1 MRHPSLPHCGIRA
14 FPELRRLAIVAA
26 GRYGEGLSAIHLS
39 PMFEGLRFN
48 HWKTS
53 LDDSGIVTL
62 TLDRANSSVNAIS
75 REVLDEL
82 GQIVERLAI
91 EKPAGVIIY
100 SAKANGF
107 AVGADI
113 KEFVEYAKQG
123 SVQENIENGQR
134 VYESLARLP
143 CPTVAAVHGACMG
156 GGTELILACRQR
168 IAVDDDKTR
177 IGLPEVMLGIHPGW
191 GGSAR
196 LPRLIGAPEALPVM
210 LTGKALSARRA
221 KSLGVVDRLAR
232 PDELLP
238 EARALLR
245 HPHARPLAQ
254 RATAWATNT
263 WLARQILAPMVIK
276 QTAAKVRKEHYPAP
290 FALIDVWKRGGSSIQ
305 QRLKLEARSVS
316 KLAETSTAQNLI
328 RIFFL
333 QERLKGQGSG
343 VDPEIRHVHV
353 VGAGVMGGDIAA
365 WAAYKGFDVTLQ
377 DREMKFIQPALDRA
391 RALYEKKLKTPEKV
405 EATQRRLRADV
416 EGTGIAQADLAIE
429 AIFENAQAKEA
440 LYATIEPQFR
450 NNEILASNTSSIP
463 LDELRKGLKA
473 PQRFLGLHFFN
484 PVAQMPLVE
493 VVRHDQLDPAIEKR
507 AMAFCKAIGKLPVAV
522 KGTPGFLV
530 NRILMPYLLEAMRLY
545 NEGVPGPVLDKLAKN
560 FGMPMGP
567 IELADTVGLDV
578 CASVGKELAPF
589 LGLELPPGLEDKLEA
604 GKRGK
609 KDGQGLYTWHDGKP
623 QKPEVDPDYTPPPD
637 LQDRMIL
644 SMVNEAVACLG
655 DGVVDDADLLDAGVI
670 FGTGFAPFRGG
681 PIQYVRSEGAEN
693 VRQKLEAL
701 GKRYGERF
709 MPKNGWDHPA
719 LKQDGFAFPSAA

>member
-1 MRHPSLPHCGIRA
+1 
-14 FPELRRLAIVAA
+14 
-26 GRYGEGLSAIHLS
+26 
-39 PMFEGLRFN
+39 MFEGLRFN

-53 LDDSGIVTL
+53 LNDSGIVTL

-91 EKPAGVIIY
+91 EKPAGVIIH

-221 KSLGVVDRLAR
+221 KSLGLVDRLAR

-365 WAAYKGFDVTLQ
+365 WAAFKGFDVTLQ

-405 EATQRRLRADV
+405 EAAQRRLRADV

>member
-1 MRHPSLPHCGIRA
+1 
-14 FPELRRLAIVAA
+14 
-26 GRYGEGLSAIHLS
+26 
-39 PMFEGLRFN
+39 MFEGLRFN

-365 WAAYKGFDVTLQ
+365 WAAFKGFDVTLQ

-681 PIQYVRSEGAEN
+681 PIQYVRSEGAED